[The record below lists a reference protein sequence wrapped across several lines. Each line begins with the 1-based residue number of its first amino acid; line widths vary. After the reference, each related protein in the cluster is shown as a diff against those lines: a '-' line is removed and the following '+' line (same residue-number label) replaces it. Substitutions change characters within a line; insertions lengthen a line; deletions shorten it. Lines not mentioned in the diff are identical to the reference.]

1 MQVNVTIPVFNEENQ
16 LPLCIPKLHGFLS
29 RHCRFRFEI
38 VIADNASTDQTFETA
53 GQLSRK
59 HEGVRVIHL
68 DQKGRGRALKRAWS
82 ESPADILSYMD
93 ADLSTD
99 LKAFP
104 PLIES
109 LMGGGFDLATGSRL
123 LKPSLTTRGM
133 KREIFSR
140 GYNQI
145 IRLLCG
151 TRFSDAQCGFKAITR
166 QGAEELLPWV
176 DDNDWFLDTEL
187 LILAEKLGYRLFELP
202 VRWVDDPH
210 SHVKIWKTS
219 VDDIK
224 GLLRVRR
231 NFAAGNYAVLV
242 QRRREAAISG
252 PVQGPEG
259 VLEVRPKGMTT

>member
-1 MQVNVTIPVFNEENQ
+1 MLVNVTIPVFNEEHQ
-16 LPLCIPKLHGFLS
+16 LPLCIPKLHGFLA
-29 RHCRFRFEI
+29 RHFRFRFEI
-38 VIADNASTDQTFETA
+38 VIADNGSTDQTLEIA
-53 GQLSRK
+53 GQLARK

-68 DQKGRGRALKRAWS
+68 DRKGRGRVLKCVWS
-82 ESPADILSYMD
+82 ETPAHILSYMD

-99 LKAFP
+99 LEAFP

-109 LMGGGFDLATGSRL
+109 LLGGGFDLAAGSRL
-123 LKPSLTTRGM
+123 LKPSLTSRGM
-133 KREIFSR
+133 KREIISR
-140 GYNQI
+140 GYNRIVRFLFQ
-145 IRLLCG
+145 

-166 QGAEELLPWV
+166 QAAEELLSWV

-202 VRWVDDPH
+202 VRWVDEPH